1 MRVGLLLRVR
11 NDEKKEKKKKMRVMM
26 NSDERG
32 VFVR

>member
-1 MRVGLLLRVR
+1 MRVGLLLRVK